1 MVATGS
7 DVMNE
12 VPRLPPLPS
21 TIGSTARLSFPDG
34 SSMEW
39 RVVDEI
45 RRHEDAEKILLVQR
59 LRAIAKPDKE
69 MFRFGYYIIG
79 KKPKMKG
86 KWVWG
91 QFAPFITRG
100 DFEALIVEARER
112 QWIA

>member
-1 MVATGS
+1 
-7 DVMNE
+7 MNE
-12 VPRLPPLPS
+12 VPQPPSLQS

-34 SSMEW
+34 SSMVW

-45 RRHEDAEKILLVQR
+45 RRHEDNEKILLLQR
-59 LRAIAKPDKE
+59 LQAVSEPAKE

-91 QFAPFITRG
+91 QFAPFITRS
-100 DFEALIVEARER
+100 DFEAMVVEAREKH
-112 QWIA
+112 WIA